1 MDEFISTESQ
11 INAATAFGQG
21 ISTSNCLNKNKGIS
35 SPLPLLSYRRILATN
50 VNILNNPER
59 KFVS

>member
-11 INAATAFGQG
+11 INAAFGQG